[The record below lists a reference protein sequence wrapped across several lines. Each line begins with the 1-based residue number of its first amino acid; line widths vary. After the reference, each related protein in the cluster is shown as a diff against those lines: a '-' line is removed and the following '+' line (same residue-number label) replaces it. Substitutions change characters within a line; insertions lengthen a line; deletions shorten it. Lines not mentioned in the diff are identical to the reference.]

1 VHWLLL
7 PRLAALQNSLQDI
20 NLRLQNLRTAEVIS
34 RLQESS
40 LDFGLVRRDA
50 LTDPLAAFLIGKMEY
65 ALFCPKALVRS
76 ADPPSPRQLLATIP
90 LAMQSGA
97 GAFMR
102 QFRNWA
108 EENSLDVS
116 IKLEC
121 DSFPQACRSLGSG
134 EFVAILPTIA
144 RCDLPKEAYLELPLP
159 FLNKRPRQ
167 LCLAWNPRT
176 LRLRSEAVRVC
187 DVLRAAL
194 KLK

>member
-1 VHWLLL
+1 M
-7 PRLAALQNSLQDI
+7 
-20 NLRLQNLRTAEVIS
+20 
-34 RLQESS
+34 QESS

-50 LTDPLAAFLIGKMEY
+50 LTDPLAVFLIGKMEY
-65 ALFCPKALVRS
+65 ALFCPKAFVRS

-102 QFRNWA
+102 QFRDWA

-121 DSFPQACRSLGSG
+121 DSFPQACRALGSG

-144 RCDLPKEAYLELPLP
+144 RCDLPKDAYLELPLP
-159 FLNKRPRQ
+159 FLNKRP
-167 LCLAWNPRT
+167 APAMPRVESADT
-176 LRLRSEAVRVC
+176 TPAE
-187 DVLRAAL
+187 
-194 KLK
+194 